1 MKFSKTIALL
11 TLLIAIMTVA
21 ATAAGLFWQAAGDPF
36 AFTTVRGQTA
46 QIYGRGL
53 YQFDTRFFAAGYR
66 GQDIVALVL
75 GMPLLIFALSQF
87 RRGLLSG
94 HLLLVGTLGY
104 FLYLYASMALGTAY
118 NPLFLLYIALFSASL
133 FAFVLA
139 FSTVDL
145 QQVRGR
151 ALPRRG
157 LATFMVA
164 GGVITLLVW
173 GLPLVS
179 ALLEGRPPER
189 LDSYTTMVTYALDL
203 AIITPATFVC
213 AYLALKHEPLG
224 YVIAAPLLTLIVLLA
239 PQIALSTYF
248 QRAAGVPFTTGEMVG
263 PVAGFVV
270 LGLLAAWLFV
280 ALLRSLHESDT
291 DVSETVG

>member
-1 MKFSKTIALL
+1 MKFSKTITLL
-11 TLLIAIMTVA
+11 TLLIAITTVA
-21 ATAAGLFWQAAGDPF
+21 ATTAGLFWQAAGDPF
-36 AFTTVRGQTA
+36 TFTTLHDQTV

-53 YQFDTRFFAAGYR
+53 YRFDTLFFAAGYR

-75 GMPLLIFALSQF
+75 GLPLLIFALLLF
-87 RRGLLSG
+87 RRGSLSG

-104 FLYLYASMALGTAY
+104 FLYLYVSMALGAAY
-118 NPLFLLYIALFSASL
+118 NSLFLLYIVLFSASL

-145 QQVRGR
+145 QQLRGR
-151 ALPRRG
+151 ALPRRS
-157 LATFMVA
+157 LAAFMVA
-164 GGVITLLVW
+164 GGVITILVW

-203 AIITPATFVC
+203 AVITPATFIC

-224 YVIAAPLLTLIVLLA
+224 YVIGAPLLTLIVLLA

-248 QRAAGVPFTTGEMVG
+248 QRAAGVPFTTAEMVG
-263 PVAGFVV
+263 PVGGFII

-280 ALLRSLHESDT
+280 AVLRSIHENKKAISAT
-291 DVSETVG
+291 AG